1 MRLSEFREHL
11 ERCELPAD
19 EGSYRSVGEL
29 RNTVLDRI
37 GDRHIRRKQHDAR
50 SRSVEAGDLT
60 F

>member
-1 MRLSEFREHL
+1 MRLPEFREHL

-19 EGSYRSVGEL
+19 EGAYRSVGER

-37 GDRHIRRKQHDAR
+37 GDRHIGREQHDAQ
-50 SRSVEAGDLT
+50 SRSVEADDLS